1 MSSFY
6 GSKYFHLY
14 DKPKNQEVIVANIIL
29 FLFMDLLIFS
39 LPNLKTSTPR
49 IKAGPFL
56 VQAIHCQKIPSS
68 IYEKEVSLL
77 CLKIENFQR
86 GYLTK
91 LKMILTTIGLP

>member
-56 VQAIHCQKIPSS
+56 VQAIHCQKDTVIYIRKRS
-68 IYEKEVSLL
+68 IFTLF
-77 CLKIENFQR
+77 ENRKFSER
-86 GYLTK
+86 
-91 LKMILTTIGLP
+91 ISD